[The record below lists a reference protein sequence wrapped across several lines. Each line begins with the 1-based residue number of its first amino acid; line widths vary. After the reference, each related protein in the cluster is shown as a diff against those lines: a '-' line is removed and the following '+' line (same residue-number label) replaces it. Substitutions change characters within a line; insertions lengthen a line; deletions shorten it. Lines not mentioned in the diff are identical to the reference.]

1 MESVPPPNPADADE
15 RKLRREL
22 IWAFA
27 RFLIGLGALVGIVS
41 LIGWRYRVELGHVAT
56 WFVARA
62 GVPGMM
68 TGVVMADGLMFPVP
82 PQVYLLTGIA
92 GGYSYA
98 VSFVAVACGSLL
110 GGCLAFSIGRLLGRA
125 GFVEKRLQKPRMLL
139 DRLIEK
145 HGALGLVIASLFP
158 ISYSALCMATG
169 AMRLPYRAY
178 VVLGAVR
185 VPKLFLSFLVI
196 TYAWHS

>member
-1 MESVPPPNPADADE
+1 M
-15 RKLRREL
+15 
-22 IWAFA
+22 IWALA
-27 RFLIGLGALVGIVS
+27 RLVIGLGVLIGIVA
-41 LIGWRYRVELGHVAT
+41 LIGWRYRAPLGHVAS
-56 WFVARA
+56 WFVAKL

-68 TGVVMADGLMFPVP
+68 AGVVMADGFMFPVP

-98 VSFVAVACGSLL
+98 VSFVAVAMGSLL
-110 GGCLAFSIGRLLGRA
+110 GGLTAFSIGRLLGRA
-125 GFVEKRLQKPRMLL
+125 GFIEKRLQKPRMLL

-158 ISYSALCMATG
+158 VSYSALCMTTG

-178 VVLGAVR
+178 VVLGAMR

>member
-1 MESVPPPNPADADE
+1 MRRPATDN
-15 RKLRREL
+15 RLRNEM
-22 IWAFA
+22 IWALV
-27 RFLIGLGALVGIVS
+27 RLVIGLGVLVGIVS
-41 LIGWRYRVELGHVAT
+41 LIGWRYRDELGRVAT
-56 WFVARA
+56 WFVARF

-68 TGVVMADGLMFPVP
+68 TGVVLADGLMFPVP

-98 VSFVAVACGSLL
+98 VSFGAVACGSLC
-110 GGCLAFSIGRLLGRA
+110 GGCLAFSIGRLLGRSS
-125 GFVEKRLQKPRMLL
+125 FVEKRLQKPRMLL

-145 HGALGLVIASLFP
+145 HGALGLVIASFLP
-158 ISYSALCMATG
+158 LSYSALCMTTG
-169 AMRLPYRAY
+169 AMRLPYRSYA
-178 VVLGAVR
+178 VLGAMR